1 MRVVIL
7 YRPKSE
13 HARAVETFVHDF
25 KRRHDSARVEL
36 LNVDEREGIA
46 TLNLYGIM
54 QYPAIIALADDG
66 VMLQL
71 WQGSQLPLMD
81 EVAAYLIT
89 SHNPTA
95 V

>member
-25 KRRHDSARVEL
+25 KRRHDSARIEL
-36 LNVDEREGIA
+36 INVDEREGIA
-46 TLNLYGIM
+46 LLSLYDIM
-54 QYPAIIALADDG
+54 QYPAIIAVADDG

-81 EVAAYLIT
+81 EVASYLVT
-89 SHNPTA
+89 SHNPTS